1 MKILM
6 ATMGLDIGGAETH
19 IVELAK
25 QLKQQGHDIAIVSN
39 GGVYVPE
46 IAAAGIRHYQAPLHL
61 RALGPMHKSRRI
73 LKQVIAREQPDVV
86 HAHARIPAFLCGT
99 LRKSM
104 NFPFVTTAHW
114 VFNSK
119 GMLRYLTDWGQRTV
133 AVSDDIKAYLIR
145 EYGLPAEHISV
156 TINGIDT
163 DKFSPDVSGEAVIR
177 EFDLDPDR
185 PILSYVSRMDEDRAL
200 VARQLIEIAPELD
213 KLVPGVQLLIA
224 GGGNVFDELNAKA
237 KAVNTAMG
245 RACITMAGAR
255 TDINKIVAA
264 GEVFVGVSRAALEAM
279 AAGKPVIVAGNEGY
293 HGLFTADKL
302 EEAQAGNFCC
312 RGLPL
317 SQPDVLLRDVAAA
330 LNLSAEEKK
339 AVGEYGRQVIF
350 DHYSVRRMA
359 GDCLAMYDQVCRK
372 KYNVVMSGYYGFS
385 NTGDDAI
392 LESISQGVRQVSGE
406 VELTVL
412 SKDPE
417 LTRKQYGLKAVPRFN
432 FLKVISALKKG
443 DILLSGGGSLL
454 QDTTST
460 RSLIY
465 YLSVMNLAKLM
476 GKPVML
482 YANGIGPVRK
492 AGNRSKVRRA
502 VEGAAVVTLRDH
514 SSAQELRAMGVNRPD
529 LYVTADPVFRMD
541 SASPARADELIAG
554 AGLPQGSPFVAVSV
568 RDWEAAGDFPEKLA
582 GVCDHLRRAHGLE
595 ILFLLMQPGVDR
607 KTTERVQKAM
617 EEPSYLLEN
626 PCAPREMMAVLGKA
640 RLCLAMRL
648 HTLIF
653 AGRMAVPTVGLV
665 YDPKV
670 ASFLEELRLPSAGHV
685 ERFDGDE
692 AVAVVDALMA
702 DYDKT
707 LAALREKSSAM
718 TLAAGENERR
728 LLELLEKTKEVV

>member
-46 IAAAGIRHYQAPLHL
+46 ITAAGIRHYEAPLHL
-61 RALGPMHKSRRI
+61 RAVGPMVRSRRI
-73 LKQVIAREQPDVV
+73 LKQVITQENPDVV

-99 LRKSM
+99 LHKSM
-104 NFPFVTTAHW
+104 KFPFVTTAHW

-119 GMLRYLTDWGQRTV
+119 GALRYLTDWGQRTV

-145 EYGLPAEHISV
+145 EYGLPAENISV

-163 DKFSPDVSGEAVIR
+163 NKFSPNVSGEEVIR
-177 EFDLDPDR
+177 EFGLDTEK

-200 VARQLIEIAPELD
+200 VARQLIEVAPELD

-224 GGGNVFDELNAKA
+224 GGGNVFDELNARA
-237 KAVNTAMG
+237 KEVNAAMG
-245 RACITMAGAR
+245 RACITMTGPR
-255 TDINKIVAA
+255 TDINRIVAA

-279 AAGKPVIVAGNEGY
+279 AAAKPVIVAGNEGY

-317 SQPDVLLRDVAAA
+317 SDPNVLLRDVAAA

-339 AVGEYGRQVIF
+339 TVGAYGRQVIF
-350 DHYSVRRMA
+350 DYYSVRRMA
-359 GDCLAMYDQVCRK
+359 GDCLAMYEQVRRR

-392 LESISQGVRQVSGE
+392 LESISRGVRQVSDE

-412 SKDPE
+412 SKDPA
-417 LTRKQYGLKAVPRFN
+417 LTRKQYGLNAVSRFN
-432 FLKVISALKKG
+432 FFKVIAALKKS
-443 DILLSGGGSLL
+443 DVLLSGGGSLL

-460 RSLIY
+460 RSLVY
-465 YLSVMNLAKLM
+465 YLSIMDLAKLM

-492 AGNRSKVRRA
+492 AGNRSKVKKA
-502 VEGAAVVTLRDH
+502 VQAAAAVTLRDH
-514 SSAQELRAMGVNRPD
+514 SSAQELRAMGVDRPD
-529 LYVTADPVFRMD
+529 LYVTADPVFRME
-541 SASPARADELIAG
+541 SAAPRRADELIAG
-554 AGLPQGSPFVAVSV
+554 TGLAQGKPFAAVSV
-568 RDWEAAGDFPEKLA
+568 RDWEAAGGFPEELA
-582 GVCDHLRRAHGLE
+582 KVCDHLRRCHGME

-607 KTTERVQKAM
+607 GATDRVRKAM
-617 EEPSYLLEN
+617 KEPSCLLEQ
-626 PCAPREMMAVLGKA
+626 PCSPGEMMAVLGRAKV
-640 RLCLAMRL
+640 CLAMRL

-653 AGRMAVPTVGLV
+653 AARMADPTIGLV

-670 ASFLEELRLPSAGHV
+670 ESFLEELGLPSAGHV
-685 ERFDGDE
+685 ENFDAAH
-692 AVAVVDALMA
+692 AVALTDALMT
-702 DYDKT
+702 DYDET
-707 LAALREKSSAM
+707 LNRLRERSEAMSA
-718 TLAAGENERR
+718 AAGENERL
-728 LLELLEKTKEVV
+728 LLELLKKVKGAQ

>member
-46 IAAAGIRHYQAPLHL
+46 ITAAGIRHYEAPLHR
-61 RALGPMHKSRRI
+61 RAFGAMLKSRGI
-73 LKQVIAREQPDVV
+73 LRRVIAEEKPDVV

-99 LRKSM
+99 LHKRMK
-104 NFPFVTTAHW
+104 FPFVTTAHW
-114 VFNSK
+114 VFTSK
-119 GMLRYLTDWGQRTV
+119 GMLRYLTNWGERTV

-163 DKFSPDVSGEAVIR
+163 EKFSPEVSGEEVIR
-177 EFDLDPDR
+177 EFGLDSGK

-213 KLVPGVQLLIA
+213 KQVPGVQLLIA
-224 GGGNVFDELNAKA
+224 GGGNVYDELSAKA
-237 KAVNTAMG
+237 KAVNERMG
-245 RACITMAGAR
+245 HKCIVMPGAR

-279 AAGKPVIVAGNEGY
+279 AAAKPVIVAGNEGY

-317 SQPDVLLRDVAAA
+317 SDSKVLLADVAAA
-330 LNLSAEEKK
+330 LKLSAEEKK
-339 AVGEYGRQVIF
+339 QVGAYGRQVIF

-359 GDCLAMYDQVCRK
+359 GDCLAMYEQVRHR

-392 LESISQGVRQVSGE
+392 LESICRGVRAVSDE

-432 FLKVISALKKG
+432 FVKVISALKKG
-443 DILLSGGGSLL
+443 DVLLSGGGSLL

-460 RSLIY
+460 RSLVY
-465 YLSVMNLAKLM
+465 YRSVMRLAKWM

-482 YANGIGPVRK
+482 FANGIGPVRK
-492 AGNRSKVRRA
+492 AGNRSRVCKA
-502 VEGAAVVTLRDH
+502 VEEASIVTLRDH
-514 SSAQELRAMGVNRPD
+514 SSAE
-529 LYVTADPVFRMD
+529 
-541 SASPARADELIAG
+541 
-554 AGLPQGSPFVAVSV
+554 
-568 RDWEAAGDFPEKLA
+568 
-582 GVCDHLRRAHGLE
+582 
-595 ILFLLMQPGVDR
+595 
-607 KTTERVQKAM
+607 
-617 EEPSYLLEN
+617 
-626 PCAPREMMAVLGKA
+626 
-640 RLCLAMRL
+640 
-648 HTLIF
+648 
-653 AGRMAVPTVGLV
+653 
-665 YDPKV
+665 
-670 ASFLEELRLPSAGHV
+670 
-685 ERFDGDE
+685 
-692 AVAVVDALMA
+692 
-702 DYDKT
+702 
-707 LAALREKSSAM
+707 
-718 TLAAGENERR
+718 
-728 LLELLEKTKEVV
+728 

>member
-25 QLKQQGHDIAIVSN
+25 QLKHQGHDIAIISN

-46 IAAAGIRHYQAPLHL
+46 ITAAGIRHYEAPLHL
-61 RALGPMHKSRRI
+61 RALGPMRKARGI
-73 LKQVIAREQPDVV
+73 LKRVIEQENPDVV

-99 LRKSM
+99 LHKSM
-104 NFPFVTTAHW
+104 KFPFVTTAHW
-114 VFNSK
+114 VFTSK
-119 GMLRYLTDWGQRTV
+119 GALRYLTDWGQRTV

-145 EYGLPAEHISV
+145 EYGLPAENISV

-163 DKFSPDVSGEAVIR
+163 NKFSPDVSGEEVIR
-177 EFDLDPDR
+177 EFNLDPAK

-200 VARQLIEIAPELD
+200 VARQLIEIAPQLD
-213 KLVPGVQLLIA
+213 RLVPDVQLLIA

-237 KAVNTAMG
+237 KAVNAAMG
-245 RACITMAGAR
+245 RTCITMTGPR

-279 AAGKPVIVAGNEGY
+279 AAAKPVIVAGNEGY

-317 SQPDVLLRDVAAA
+317 SDPAVLLKDVAEA
-330 LNLSAEEKK
+330 LNLAAQEKK

-350 DHYSVRRMA
+350 DYYSVRRMA
-359 GDCLAMYDQVCRK
+359 GDCLAMYDQVRRR

-392 LESISQGVRQVSGE
+392 LESISKGVRAVSDE

-417 LTRKQYGLKAVPRFN
+417 LTRKQYGLNAVPRFN
-432 FLKVISALKKG
+432 FVKVISALKKG

-460 RSLIY
+460 RSLVY
-465 YLSVMNLAKLM
+465 YLSIMNLAKLL

-492 AGNRSKVRRA
+492 DGNRKKVAKA
-502 VEGAAVVTLRDH
+502 VQGAAMVTLRDH
-514 SSAQELRAMGVNRPD
+514 SSARELREMGVARTD
-529 LYVTADPVFRMD
+529 LHVTADPVFRME
-541 SASPARADELIAG
+541 SADPACADALIAG
-554 AGLPQGSPFVAVSV
+554 TGLEAGKPFVAVSV
-568 RDWEAAGDFPEKLA
+568 RDWEMAEQFPERLSLL
-582 GVCDHLRRAHGLE
+582 CDHLRRTYGME
-595 ILFLLMQPGVDR
+595 ILFLLMQPSVDR
-607 KTTERVQKAM
+607 ATTDRVRAGMK
-617 EEPSYLLEN
+617 EPSYLLEQ
-626 PCAPREMMAVLGKA
+626 PCAPGEMMAVLGRAK
-640 RLCLAMRL
+640 LCLAMRL

-653 AGRMAVPTVGLV
+653 AARMAVPTVGLV

-670 ASFLEELRLPSAGHV
+670 ESFLEELGLPSAGHV
-685 ERFDGDE
+685 ERFDADK
-692 AVAVVDALMA
+692 AVAACDRLMA
-702 DYDKT
+702 DYDSVLSSLK
-707 LAALREKSSAM
+707 EKSAAM
-718 TLAAGENERR
+718 TAAAGENEKLLLR
-728 LLELLEKTKEVV
+728 LLEETKK

>member
-25 QLKQQGHDIAIVSN
+25 QLKQQGHDIAIISN

-46 IAAAGIRHYQAPLHL
+46 ITAAGIRHYEAPLHL
-61 RALGPMHKSRRI
+61 RAVGPMLRARGI
-73 LKQVIAREQPDVV
+73 LKQVIRQEKPDVV

-99 LRKSM
+99 LHKSM
-104 NFPFVTTAHW
+104 KFPFVTTAHW
-114 VFNSK
+114 VFDSK
-119 GMLRYLTDWGQRTV
+119 GVLRYLTNWGERTV

-145 EYGLPAEHISV
+145 EYGLKAEHISV

-163 DKFSPDVSGEAVIR
+163 EKFSPAVSGEEVIR
-177 EFDLDPDR
+177 EFDLNPAQ

-224 GGGNVFDELNAKA
+224 GGGNVFDELSAKA
-237 KAVNTAMG
+237 KQVNESMG
-245 RACITMAGAR
+245 RRCITMTGPR

-279 AAGKPVIVAGNEGY
+279 AAAKPVIVAGNEGY

-317 SQPDVLLRDVAAA
+317 SDPQVLLQDVAHA
-330 LNLSAEEKK
+330 LNLSAGEKR
-339 AVGEYGRQVIF
+339 AAGEYGRQVIF
-350 DHYSVRRMA
+350 DYYSVRRMA
-359 GDCLAMYDQVCRK
+359 GDCLAMYDQVRRK
-372 KYNVVMSGYYGFS
+372 KHHVVVSGYYGFS

-392 LESISQGVRQVSGE
+392 LESICQGVNAVSDE

-412 SKDPE
+412 SKDPA
-417 LTRKQYGLKAVPRFN
+417 LTEKQYGLKAVPRFN
-432 FLKVISALKKG
+432 FLKVFAALKKC
-443 DILLSGGGSLL
+443 DVLLSGGGSLL

-460 RSLIY
+460 RSLVY
-465 YLSVMNLAKLM
+465 YLSVMELARRM

-492 AGNRSKVRRA
+492 SGNREKVRRA
-502 VEGAAVVTLRDH
+502 VENAAVITLRDH
-514 SSAQELRAMGVNRPD
+514 SSAEELRAMGVRRED
-529 LYVTADPVFRMD
+529 LSVTADPVFHLD
-541 SASPARADELIAG
+541 CADEKNAG
-554 AGLPQGSPFVAVSV
+554 VLLASTGMPEGRSFVAVSV
-568 RDWEAAGDFPEKLA
+568 RDWEAAGQFPEQLA
-582 GVCDHLRRAHGLE
+582 AVCDHLRRRYNLE
-595 ILFLLMQPGVDR
+595 VLFLLMQPGVDR
-607 KTTERVQKAM
+607 AATERVRKAM
-617 EEPSYLLEN
+617 QEPSYLLERG
-626 PCAPREMMAVLGKA
+626 CAPREMMAVLGRAK
-640 RLCLAMRL
+640 LCLAMRL

-653 AGRMAVPTVGLV
+653 AASMAVPTLGLV

-670 ASFLEELRLPSAGHV
+670 DSFLKELELPSAGHV
-685 ERFDGDE
+685 ERFDVSD
-692 AVAVVDALMA
+692 AIKCADALMR
-702 DYDKT
+702 DYDAVLDNLRLKSAQMKRDAEKNE
-707 LAALREKSSAM
+707 AALMA
-718 TLAAGENERR
+718 
-728 LLELLEKTKEVV
+728 LLEKTNP